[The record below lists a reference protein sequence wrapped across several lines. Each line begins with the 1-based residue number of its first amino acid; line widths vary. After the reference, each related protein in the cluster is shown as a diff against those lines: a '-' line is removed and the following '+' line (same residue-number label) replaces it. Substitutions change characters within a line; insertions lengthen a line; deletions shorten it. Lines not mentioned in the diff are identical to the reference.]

1 MGYSWECLLKVAC
14 MRLWMRMSDRRAMIL
29 HIWDITAL
37 SVSYLPE
44 SFERYLTV
52 LTHTHAHRGKEEE
65 REYRLEA
72 LEKKKTWLR
81 KASRD
86 LSYLTLSLHLSLSF
100 IPNPK
105 LALFQSLHHLSVVST
120 RLPTSYVFSLTRSSK
135 WTSSLS
141 TTFFT
146 RWYLFCNSEMSVC
159 LVFNLQG
166 KPAPAAKRVAP
177 LCQVGQ
183 ADSSSVSGPTRAAT
197 SGRQCQLASRLL
209 RDHAGDEWAR
219 QEKDPWQVAALH

>member
-1 MGYSWECLLKVAC
+1 MSIKSGMYVFVNEDVRPPGVRWSSTSGTLQHCLC
-14 MRLWMRMSDRRAMIL
+14 
-29 HIWDITAL
+29 HI
-37 SVSYLPE
+37 YQ
-44 SFERYLTV
+44 TV
-52 LTHTHAHRGKEEE
+52 LRDIWQCLHTHTHIPRGKEEE
-65 REYRLEA
+65 REYRPEA
-72 LEKKKTWLR
+72 LEKEKTWLR
-81 KASRD
+81 KVSRD
-86 LSYLTLSLHLSLSF
+86 LSYLILSLHLSLSF

-105 LALFQSLHHLSVVST
+105 LALFQFHHHLSVVST

-135 WTSSLS
+135 RTSSLS

-159 LVFNLQG
+159 LVFAFQG

-183 ADSSSVSGPTRAAT
+183 ADSSSVSGPTRAAS